1 MKETVLQL
9 IQLMEAEKREKK
21 IIPDHITGP
30 EISQA
35 IKTSLR
41 QLVDEGS
48 IHAGNTMNDYYV
60 RSISEQPVG
69 QVVGGDPNTESG
81 TNR

>member
-9 IQLMEAEKREKK
+9 IQRMEAEKREKK
-21 IIPDHITGP
+21 IIPDHITGL

-41 QLVDEGS
+41 QLVDEGR
-48 IHAGNTMNDYYV
+48 IHAGNTISDYYV
-60 RSISEQPVG
+60 RSITQNPEIK
-69 QVVGGDPNTESG
+69 
-81 TNR
+81 